1 MGNYMFQSNIIFDY
15 LSIII
20 LIFRY
25 LILMF
30 LRVLIISIGLISIK
44 KISAILKL
52 MIMLRLVQI

>member
-1 MGNYMFQSNIIFDY
+1 MGNYMFQNNIIFDY

-52 MIMLRLVQI
+52 MIM